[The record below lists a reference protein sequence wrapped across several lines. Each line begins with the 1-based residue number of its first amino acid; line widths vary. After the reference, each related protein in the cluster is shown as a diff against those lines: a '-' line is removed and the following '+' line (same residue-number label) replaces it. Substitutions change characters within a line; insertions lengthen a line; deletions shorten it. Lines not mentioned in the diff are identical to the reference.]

1 MKKLIVLASLSF
13 AIVGA
18 LASSHCGGSAPSA
31 ATPASSA
38 QSPAGQC
45 LAVAGAKRQKT
56 PNEPAKVSVRHV
68 LVKYSGAKNAAATVT
83 RSREEA
89 CLRALAARDELR
101 AGADFVEIV
110 KKYSDEPGA
119 ASRSGSIGSVERKD
133 VAAPF
138 ADAAFELHPKEFSD
152 IVETDFGFHVIM
164 RME

>member
-31 ATPASSA
+31 AGPASSA

-68 LVKYSGAKNAAATVT
+68 LVKYSGAKNAAATIT
-83 RSREEA
+83 RSRDEA
-89 CLRALAARDELR
+89 CLRALAARV
-101 AGADFVEIV
+101 GV
-110 KKYSDEPGA
+110 GN
-119 ASRSGSIGSVERKD
+119 GSS
-133 VAAPF
+133 
-138 ADAAFELHPKEFSD
+138 
-152 IVETDFGFHVIM
+152 
-164 RME
+164 